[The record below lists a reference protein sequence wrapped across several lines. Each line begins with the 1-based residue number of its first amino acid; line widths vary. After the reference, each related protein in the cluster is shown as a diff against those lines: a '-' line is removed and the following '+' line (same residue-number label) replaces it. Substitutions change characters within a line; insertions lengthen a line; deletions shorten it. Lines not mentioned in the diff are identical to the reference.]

1 MLEQFQIH
9 VFTLPAKVELEIY
22 IADKLIDVVDLII
35 PGGHVKTLT
44 SASRLIQQY
53 EFSRK
58 QHFVNQRMKEGID
71 LEKEEALMTD
81 QEKKVLARDI
91 PKIDQIALDGS
102 IFVKAE
108 WEGYGDQLPPAKSET
123 LFVMNQSEKNRHY
136 YTKQEQ
142 FKMLQDQKPIDV
154 NDPRN
159 ELILKKMQNMKN
171 DYLDRLLKQD
181 SMYQLNDV
189 TSFRHMLLKAREN
202 DPSYAMM
209 PIPQLNSEL
218 INGDICKFYV
228 DWLEE
233 VHRNESYKQYIN

>member
-22 IADKLIDVVDLII
+22 IGDKLIDVVDLII

-91 PKIDQIALDGS
+91 PKID
-102 IFVKAE
+102 
-108 WEGYGDQLPPAKSET
+108 
-123 LFVMNQSEKNRHY
+123 
-136 YTKQEQ
+136 
-142 FKMLQDQKPIDV
+142 
-154 NDPRN
+154 
-159 ELILKKMQNMKN
+159 
-171 DYLDRLLKQD
+171 
-181 SMYQLNDV
+181 
-189 TSFRHMLLKAREN
+189 
-202 DPSYAMM
+202 
-209 PIPQLNSEL
+209 
-218 INGDICKFYV
+218 
-228 DWLEE
+228 
-233 VHRNESYKQYIN
+233 